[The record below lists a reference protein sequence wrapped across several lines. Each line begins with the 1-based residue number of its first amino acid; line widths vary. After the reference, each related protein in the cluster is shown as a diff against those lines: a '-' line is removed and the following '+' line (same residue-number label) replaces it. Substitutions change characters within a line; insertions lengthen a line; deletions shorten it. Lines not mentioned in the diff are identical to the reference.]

1 MPVKVQNIVQPQPQS
16 QSQPQKKLKYIQQK
30 VELEETQE

>member
-1 MPVKVQNIVQPQPQS
+1 MPVKVQNIVQPQP

>member
-1 MPVKVQNIVQPQPQS
+1 MPVKPQNIVQSQP
-16 QSQPQKKLKYIQQK
+16 QPQKKLKYIQQK

>member
-1 MPVKVQNIVQPQPQS
+1 MPVKVQNIVQP